1 MANESYGIPGARS
14 NATTTSAGKSFIN
27 TVIARMPFSAQI
39 IEDISRL
46 NPKYEVFQ
54 DIAADREQ
62 RVNLQSVYRGSVE
75 DQFGF
80 GNLLA
85 DKNYQRFMYANLDT
99 DKIRRIQDYRTMAR
113 YNVLA
118 DCLDEI
124 CDELLFEDED
134 KEYLKLELTK
144 DYYSKIIEEEIQKEW
159 HKFINLFE
167 FREKGW
173 EYWRRFL
180 IDGELF
186 FENVISET
194 HPEYGIIG
202 VVAIPT
208 ELINPFYDN
217 VQNDLLKGFAM
228 RRPMIS
234 QQGSKIDREALII
247 LDRKQVTYIHSG
259 LWNEDYSMKLPYIE
273 NARRAFKQ
281 LSLIE
286 DSIVI
291 HRLVRAPERL
301 VFNVDVGNMPPPKI
315 ERYIQRLIQQYS
327 TKKTFD
333 TSTNRITNVYDPQ
346 SMLDSYFFPK
356 RTGTDGTRVE
366 QLQGGSNL
374 GTLDDLNY
382 FLRNLYK
389 AMKVPTSRLNS
400 DDAFK
405 DGNESTREEIRFG
418 KFLKRIQLQSSKGLK
433 ESFITHLKLRNLW
446 DTYNIKTHTLNIRF
460 NISSS
465 FDAMRKQQFFDL
477 KYNNF
482 NNMSQ
487 NEGISNSFA
496 QKKFLGLTD
505 EEMAANREWKRR
517 DAAMQWEI
525 DSILSNGP
533 NWKAALQA
541 TQAATAAMGAETGEP
556 SMGGGGAPATPPEFG
571 APPPTP
577 EGGEAPPEAGAPPPG
592 GETAA
597 PEGGAPAEAAPPA

>member
-62 RVNLQSVYRGSVE
+62 RVNLQSVYRGSVD

-247 LDRKQVTYIHSG
+247 LDKKQVTYIHSG

-389 AMKVPTSRLNS
+389 AMKVPTSRLNA

-556 SMGGGGAPATPPEFG
+556 SMGGGGAPSIPPEFG

>member
-556 SMGGGGAPATPPEFG
+556 SMGGGGAPSTPPEFG

>member
-247 LDRKQVTYIHSG
+247 LDRKQVTYMHSG